1 MIGFHKPIYPD
12 PDAAALDVLE
22 SILAGGRTSRL
33 YKSVYEEK
41 QLTAEEPN
49 VSDGPGQRYENL
61 MVIEAAPR
69 SPHTL
74 AEVEKAILDELD
86 KVKKEPVTDRELLR
100 VKNQLDA
107 SMIRSLGSNLGI
119 AFQVAFGQILYGDYH
134 AEFRDLERTKKVTA
148 EDVQRV
154 ANKYLTVKN
163 RTVAWRVQSEE
174 QKKAGGEEQ
183 VDRAALM
190 QYIQTL
196 PPDQQQAII
205 QKFQTMKSDEERK
218 AFGKELWERA
228 KAAQGKK

>member
-1 MIGFHKPIYPD
+1 
-12 PDAAALDVLE
+12 
-22 SILAGGRTSRL
+22 
-33 YKSVYEEK
+33 
-41 QLTAEEPN
+41 
-49 VSDGPGQRYENL
+49 
-61 MVIEAAPR
+61 
-69 SPHTL
+69 
-74 AEVEKAILDELD
+74 
-86 KVKKEPVTDRELLR
+86 
-100 VKNQLDA
+100 
-107 SMIRSLGSNLGI
+107 MIRSLGSNLGI